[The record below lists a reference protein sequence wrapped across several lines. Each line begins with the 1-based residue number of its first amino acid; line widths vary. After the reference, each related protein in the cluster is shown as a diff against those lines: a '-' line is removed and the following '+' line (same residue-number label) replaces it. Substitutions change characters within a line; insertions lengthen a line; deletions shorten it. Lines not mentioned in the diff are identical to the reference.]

1 MIQFLRIFQLLLQRA
16 QRPFHR
22 QCNLLITRQRRQRRP
37 RPFQV
42 LSLIHISRTRL
53 TDEELFEM
61 RRELELQLRP
71 YRSKMTGDQLA
82 RLERSFLDRKVYE
95 KAGLPRLSLFFM
107 I

>member
-1 MIQFLRIFQLLLQRA
+1 MF
-16 QRPFHR
+16 
-22 QCNLLITRQRRQRRP
+22 RR
-37 RPFQV
+37 V
-42 LSLIHISRTRL
+42 ARTRL

-107 I
+107 V